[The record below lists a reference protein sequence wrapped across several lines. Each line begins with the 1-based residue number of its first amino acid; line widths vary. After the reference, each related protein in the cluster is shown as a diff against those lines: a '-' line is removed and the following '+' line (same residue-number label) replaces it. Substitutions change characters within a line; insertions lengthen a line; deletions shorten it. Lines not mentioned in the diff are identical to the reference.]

1 MFLGQIIIVYA
12 YYNVWEAR
20 YRKTLHV
27 VFGFIAAFFGLMAM
41 TMIDAVASYML
52 TPLRRRLQ
60 TLAARSEPDDGAP
73 EHAPFLGTSPTR
85 AFSSQGGLEVFE
97 EHAGRR

>member
-1 MFLGQIIIVYA
+1 VYA
-12 YYNVWEAR
+12 YYNVWDKLA

-52 TPLRRRLQ
+52 TPSGADYKRWPHVLNQ
-60 TLAARSEPDDGAP
+60 TMVP
-73 EHAPFLGTSPTR
+73 
-85 AFSSQGGLEVFE
+85 
-97 EHAGRR
+97 